1 MVSSEAFSRV
11 DTYVYKQL
19 WRMLRRRHPEKSK
32 KWLASQYWSGPKGRN
47 NFSVK
52 TKTKQGD
59 RHYSVVRVSSI
70 GIRRH
75 IKIRAFANP
84 YTQEDAYYFWQ
95 RRHNK
100 ESRLLPALKSKACR
114 KRWA

>member
-1 MVSSEAFSRV
+1 MPALIKVLNHTLQGWGNYRCHVVSSEAFSRV

-32 KWLASQYWSGPKGRN
+32 KWLASQYWFGPKGRN
-47 NFSVK
+47 SFSVK

-70 GIRRH
+70 GIRQQC
-75 IKIRAFANP
+75 P
-84 YTQEDAYYFWQ
+84 
-95 RRHNK
+95 
-100 ESRLLPALKSKACR
+100 
-114 KRWA
+114 